1 MGLAMAGFPNLFM
14 ITGPQSPS
22 VKTQMILGGEQHTE
36 WIAEFL
42 EYMRLN
48 GFTRFNVEQ
57 QAEDAWV
64 LHNNE
69 VADSTL
75 YPLANS
81 WYVGANVPG
90 KPRVFMPYVGGFG
103 RYKKACDELAQN
115 GYPGLQLSSRSQILG
130 AAD

>member
-48 GFTRFNVEQ
+48 GFTRFDVEQ

-64 LHNNE
+64 LHNNDI
-69 VADSTL
+69 ADSTL

-90 KPRVFMPYVGGFG
+90 KPRVFMPYVGGFD
-103 RYKKACDELAQN
+103 RYKRACDELARN
-115 GYPGLQLSSRSQILG
+115 GYPGLQLSSRGQTLA

>member
-1 MGLAMAGFPNLFM
+1 M

-22 VKTQMILGGEQHTE
+22 VKTQMILGGQQHTD
-36 WIAEFL
+36 WIAECL
-42 EYMRLN
+42 EYMRVN
-48 GFTRFNVEQ
+48 RFTRFNVEQ

-64 LHNNE
+64 LHNND

-90 KPRVFMPYVGGFG
+90 NPRVFMPYVGGFD
-103 RYKKACDELAQN
+103 RYKRACDELARN
-115 GYPGLQLSSRSQILG
+115 GYPGLQFSGHGQAINV
-130 AAD
+130 AD

>member
-22 VKTQMILGGEQHTE
+22 VKTQMILAGQQHTD

-64 LHNNE
+64 LHNNDI
-69 VADSTL
+69 ADSTL

-90 KPRVFMPYVGGFG
+90 KPRVFMPYVGGFD
-103 RYKKACDELAQN
+103 RYKRACDELAQN
-115 GYPGLQLSSRSQILG
+115 GYPGLQLSSLG
-130 AAD
+130 QTVNAAD

>member
-14 ITGPQSPS
+14 ITGPQRPS

-42 EYMRLN
+42 EYMRLK

-64 LHNNE
+64 LHNN
-69 VADSTL
+69 AIAGSTL

-90 KPRVFMPYVGGFG
+90 KPRVFMPYVGGFD
-103 RYKKACDELAQN
+103 RYKRACDELAQN
-115 GYPGLQLSSRSQILG
+115 GYPGLRLSRRGQTLD

>member
-1 MGLAMAGFPNLFM
+1 MR
-14 ITGPQSPS
+14 
-22 VKTQMILGGEQHTE
+22 ILGGEHHTA
-36 WIAEFL
+36 WIGEFR

-48 GFTRFNVEQ
+48 GFTLFNVEQ

-64 LHNNE
+64 LHNNDI
-69 VADSTL
+69 ADSTL

-90 KPRVFMPYVGGFG
+90 KPRVFMPYVGGFD
-103 RYKKACDELAQN
+103 RYKRACDELAQN
-115 GYPGLQLSSRSQILG
+115 GYPGLQLSSRGQTLN

>member
-1 MGLAMAGFPNLFM
+1 MELEGHGDSHGAGLGADCRHLLWHLGFPNLFM
-14 ITGPQSPS
+14 ITGPQSPW
-22 VKTQMILGGEQHTE
+22 VKTQMILAGQQHTD

-64 LHNNE
+64 LHNNDIAE
-69 VADSTL
+69 STL

-90 KPRVFMPYVGGFG
+90 KPRVFMPWAGGT
-103 RYKKACDELAQN
+103 
-115 GYPGLQLSSRSQILG
+115 P
-130 AAD
+130 

>member
-22 VKTQMILGGEQHTE
+22 VKTQMILGGQQHTD

-48 GFTRFNVEQ
+48 GFTRFDVEQ

-64 LHNNE
+64 LHNNDI
-69 VADSTL
+69 ADSTL

-90 KPRVFMPYVGGFG
+90 KPRVFMPYVGGFD
-103 RYKKACDELAQN
+103 RYKRACDELAQN
-115 GYPGLQLSSRSQILG
+115 GYPGLQFSGRGQTVN
-130 AAD
+130 AVD

>member
-22 VKTQMILGGEQHTE
+22 VKTQMILAGEQHTE
-36 WIAEFL
+36 WIGEFL

-57 QAEDAWV
+57 GVEDAWV
-64 LHNNE
+64 LHNNDI
-69 VADSTL
+69 ADSTL

-90 KPRVFMPYVGGFG
+90 KPRVFMPYVGGFD
-103 RYKKACDELAQN
+103 RYKRACDELAQN
-115 GYPGLQLSSRSQILG
+115 GYPGLQLSSRVQTVD

>member
-1 MGLAMAGFPNLFM
+1 
-14 ITGPQSPS
+14 
-22 VKTQMILGGEQHTE
+22 
-36 WIAEFL
+36 
-42 EYMRLN
+42 MRVN

-64 LHNNE
+64 LHNNDI
-69 VADSTL
+69 ADSTL

-90 KPRVFMPYVGGFG
+90 KPRVFMPYVGGFD
-103 RYKKACDELAQN
+103 RYKRACDELTQN
-115 GYPGLQLSSRSQILG
+115 GYPGLQLSSSGQTVD

>member
-1 MGLAMAGFPNLFM
+1 MAGFPNLFM

-22 VKTQMILGGEQHTE
+22 VKTQMILGGQQHTD

-64 LHNNE
+64 LHNNDI
-69 VADSTL
+69 ADSTL

-81 WYVGANVPG
+81 WYVGANIPG
-90 KPRVFMPYVGGFG
+90 KPRVFMPYVGGFD
-103 RYKKACDELAQN
+103 RYKRACDELARS
-115 GYPGLQLSSRSQILG
+115 GYPGLQLSSPSLTLD

>member
-1 MGLAMAGFPNLFM
+1 
-14 ITGPQSPS
+14 
-22 VKTQMILGGEQHTE
+22 MILGGEQHTD

-48 GFTRFNVEQ
+48 GFTRFDVDQ
-57 QAEDAWV
+57 QTEDAWV
-64 LHNNE
+64 LHNND

-90 KPRVFMPYVGGFG
+90 KPRVFMPYVGGFH

-115 GYPGLQLSSRSQILG
+115 GYPGIQLSTRSETLNM
-130 AAD
+130 AD